1 MGKEKVVGVAFVFV
15 LSVVVWSESIVINR
29 NIYIFK
35 TCVEHLGKRSV
46 VKRRGRGRGARG
58 EMGLKDA
65 SAYWRLAGM
74 SYLKYANLCAEMTRA
89 ALKQGLRD
97 KAKAREA
104 ITFKQTPFKDGKPQQ
119 TILTDN
125 TGT

>member
-89 ALKQGLRD
+89 AMKQTLRD
-97 KAKAREA
+97 QVKSRDAV
-104 ITFKQTPFKDGKPQQ
+104 TFKMTPFKNGKAES
-119 TILTDN
+119 T
-125 TGT
+125 